1 MRAYRLDELLTGL
14 DGAEV
19 SRLLESWTDV
29 PGGAGQ
35 NGLRNGEA
43 KQSLLERM
51 QDPDSIRS
59 QTNLLGPTERRVLG
73 RLLERGDRCL
83 PYERLLDE
91 LPEAERSSSHEVE
104 ERIQQLA
111 RRGLVFHV
119 QDKNVERFETP
130 AIALADEVARVLEG
144 MNLFEGESA
153 EDAALVRP
161 AREFPPIGPYTLK
174 EHLEQKHFQKE
185 GDAEKAHQHARQA
198 YKLFLMP
205 NAVFARIRRLPEEVR
220 ELVELAMTRYGGI
233 LPRSLY
239 EQTVGEDPLFD
250 REDLDEI
257 LREALIGSVG
267 QLDLREH
274 GIQLSEPAL
283 LVFQEVTLVFA
294 RSGSGS
300 GEVQPREEQVAGV
313 DLATNVMRFLRY
325 VDENGVRFTV
335 KGEIFRTTYKR
346 LLGQLL
352 TRPGGEDVETSFRFL
367 YRFCLE
373 QRLIE
378 RTGERTFRVSE
389 AGRAFEEKELPEK
402 LRELL
407 AFAVDDP
414 GCGGD
419 PFHQVRLRRI
429 LLRLLRRLD
438 AGVWYDAMY
447 LPFLARNSY
456 LQQMEEQG
464 AREYY
469 SQLEER
475 GRYVAL
481 DNLRQMSWH
490 LFHWVRKRLHVLGLV
505 DLGYEDGHATALRV
519 SNLGASLLS
528 GVPAKDLSRGR
539 SMLLVNPDFEIL
551 LFPES
556 DAHELIHSLDRFAKR
571 TGSDRLYR
579 FQLGEESVRSAL
591 ADGMDFAEM
600 LSILSDRC
608 RTPLPQNVIFSLEDW
623 ADRAGLLFLHEDRA
637 LSARRPETLERLRS
651 HQRIQELCDA
661 LPDGNGLRLKEG
673 VLIED
678 FKELLRDLGFHLED
692 QAA

>member
-14 DGAEV
+14 DGSEV
-19 SRLLESWTDV
+19 RRLLSRWGCVED
-29 PGGAGQ
+29 
-35 NGLRNGEA
+35 RNGESRSDL
-43 KQSLLERM
+43 QERM
-51 QDPDSIRS
+51 QDPELIRDRTS
-59 QTNLLGPTERRVLG
+59 LLPGAERRVLG
-73 RLLERGDRCL
+73 RLLERKDRCL
-83 PYERLLDE
+83 SYQRLLEELPVSESITSHEIEQRIERL
-91 LPEAERSSSHEVE
+91 AEH
-104 ERIQQLA
+104 
-111 RRGLVFHV
+111 GLVFRI
-119 QDKNVERFETP
+119 QDRNSERHEVP
-130 AIALADEVARVLEG
+130 AIAMPDEIARVLED
-144 MNLFEGESA
+144 MELLEETVSEGPPQGPSQGPQKEFA
-153 EDAALVRP
+153 P
-161 AREFPPIGPYTLK
+161 AGPYTLK

-205 NAVFARIRRLPEEVR
+205 NAVFARIRRLPDEVR

-239 EQTVGEDPLFD
+239 EQTVGEDPIFD
-250 REDLDEI
+250 REDLDSI
-257 LREALIGSVG
+257 LREALIGTVG
-267 QLDLREH
+267 QLDLRRY
-274 GIQLSEPAL
+274 GIQLSEPTL

-294 RSGSGS
+294 RSGSGKPT
-300 GEVQPREEQVAGV
+300 PREEQVAGV

-335 KGEIFRTTYKR
+335 KGEIFRTTYRR

-352 TRPGGEDVETSFRFL
+352 TRTGGEDVETSFQFL
-367 YRFCLE
+367 YRFCLAS
-373 QRLIE
+373 RFIE

-389 AGRAFEEKELPEK
+389 RGRAFEEQDLPDK
-402 LRELL
+402 IRELL
-407 AFAVDDP
+407 AFAVDDE
-414 GCGGD
+414 GCSGD

-438 AGVWYDAMY
+438 PGTWYDAMY

-456 LQQMEEQG
+456 LTSLPEQG
-464 AREYY
+464 ALEYY
-469 SQLEER
+469 EQLSER
-475 GRYVAL
+475 GRQGGV
-481 DNLRQMSWH
+481 DNLRQLSWD

-505 DLGYEDGHATALRV
+505 DLGYEDGHVTALRV

-528 GVPAKDLSRGR
+528 GVPAKDLSKGR

-556 DAHELIHSLDRFAKR
+556 DAPELVHCLDRFAKR

-579 FQLGEESVRSAL
+579 FQLSEESVRSAL

-600 LSILSDRC
+600 LSLLSDRC

-623 ADRAGLLFLHEDRA
+623 ADRAGLLFLDADRG
-637 LSARRPETLERLRS
+637 LSARRPETLQRLRS
-651 HQRIQELCDA
+651 HQRIHELCDA
-661 LPDGNGLRLKEG
+661 LPDGDGLRLKED
-673 VLIED
+673 VAVED

-692 QAA
+692 RAA